1 MELKDFVK
9 ETLSQIIDGVMSAQ
23 EYVADKGAK
32 INPTFPPFGRDKV
45 GEALYD
51 EKTRTFSQNIKF
63 DVAVTVSEGAK
74 TKGGIGIFVGEI
86 GIGAQGQSTASNQS
100 MSRISFSVPVVFP
113 KQN

>member
-32 INPTFPPFGRDKV
+32 INPTFPSLYRNKG

-51 EKTRTFSQNIKF
+51 ENTSTFSQHVKF
-63 DVAVTVSEGAK
+63 DVGVTVSEGTK

-86 GIGAQGQSTASNQS
+86 GIGAQGQSNASNQS
-100 MSRISFSVPVVFP
+100 MSRISFSVPILFP